1 MGVIRKINNIT
12 LKVFLLQMM
21 RFDPAKGFDFLHYFN
36 DLPELQ
42 IGFNGVDSSSVQMA
56 EHSNKTIVNSNVC
69 SRSVGFS

>member
-1 MGVIRKINNIT
+1 
-12 LKVFLLQMM
+12 MM
-21 RFDPAKGFDFLHYFN
+21 PLDSAEGFDFHYFS
-36 DLPELQ
+36 DLRELQ